1 MDDVDVDGFFAGY
14 KMKWVNGHYHA
25 TDQYFEYKWDFINL
39 KASNSYKL
47 GSGLSLTYAHKNSFS
62 WRAFLDYDYAV
73 KTYTAY
79 YTPLGFIKEFAPRIL
94 DQFDKDLFDPSR
106 TYSSNVR
113 KHLHQWVL
121 GGALCVS
128 F

>member
-1 MDDVDVDGFFAGY
+1 
-14 KMKWVNGHYHA
+14 MKKVNGHFYK
-25 TDQYFEYKWDFINL
+25 TDEVLDCKWDYINL
-39 KASNSYKL
+39 KASNSYKF
-47 GSGLSLTYAHKNSFS
+47 GSGFSLTYAHKNSFS
-62 WRAFLDYDYAV
+62 WRLFLDYDYAS

-79 YTPLGFIKEFAPRIL
+79 YCPLGFIQDFAPDIL
-94 DQFDKDLFDPSR
+94 DHFDRDLFDPSK
-106 TYSSNVR
+106 TYSSSTQ